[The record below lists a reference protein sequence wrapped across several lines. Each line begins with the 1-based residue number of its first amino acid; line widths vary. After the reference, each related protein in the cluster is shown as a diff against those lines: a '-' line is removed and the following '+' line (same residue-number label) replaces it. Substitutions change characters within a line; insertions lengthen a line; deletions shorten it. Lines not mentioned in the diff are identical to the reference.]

1 MAGVTSIEGGKMT
14 ARPSQVLLIWVQSEL
29 QAARSGRRRAGA
41 HPSDSLALV
50 ENLERLALELQSQQK
65 AEDGP

>member
-29 QAARSGRRRAGA
+29 QAARSGRRAAA